1 MLTELTISNFAII
14 ERQSISFHGG
24 FNVISG
30 ETGAGKSIIL
40 NALEFILGGKGSPSL
55 IRTGADSLEVQALF
69 DLTVLPPEVRS
80 ELPEIV
86 GEGDEL
92 VVSRLL
98 PREGRGKVLI
108 NGRLGTVAL
117 LEEIIRKLVNI
128 CSQHHQ
134 TKLLDQRYHLDLLD
148 GFCDTP
154 ELLLRMREAHRAWAD
169 KRAELGRIKE
179 AFEQGAARRSDL
191 EHTSAELGALPH
203 LKPGRRVELEAEIKR
218 I

>member
-14 ERQSISFHGG
+14 ERQSISFHTG

-55 IRTGADSLEVQALF
+55 IRTGAESLEVQALF
-69 DLTVLPPEVRS
+69 DLTVLPDQVRS

-117 LEEIIRKLVNI
+117 LEEIVRKLVNI

-134 TKLLDQRYHLDLLD
+134 TKLLDPRYHLDLLD
-148 GFCDTP
+148 GFQRNKCLFVQVIVLSYISFRNYP
-154 ELLLRMREAHRAWAD
+154 MNKLFYSGLELRVGNHNLRTD
-169 KRAELGRIKE
+169 
-179 AFEQGAARRSDL
+179 
-191 EHTSAELGALPH
+191 
-203 LKPGRRVELEAEIKR
+203 
-218 I
+218 